1 MYLVLPEFKRIAQA
15 EDIPPE
21 KLEKGVMNGHIVIVK
36 NGRRQIPP
44 LAIGEGTRVKINSN
58 VGSSQLIH
66 NFPEEIEKAK
76 ISVKFGVDTVMD
88 LSTGGTEDDLRR
100 LQETLLKDVPVPLG
114 TVPIYQAAVRM
125 HDARRKIIDM
135 TEDDLLG
142 IVEEQAK
149 RGVDFFTI
157 HAGVQKYI
165 VEHLVKHPRLMGVVS
180 RGGTFLAAWILH
192 HNQENPFL
200 TNFDAVLDIL
210 AKYDVAISLGDGFR
224 PGAIFDATDYCQ
236 IQELLEISR
245 LVDRCRERKVQVIVE
260 GPGHIP
266 AQQVAENIR
275 IEKDVCKGAPF
286 YVLGPIVT
294 DIAPGYD
301 ELVGAIGG
309 VLAGLAGADYLCYVT
324 PAEHLGLP
332 TLDDVKRGVIASRI
346 AAHAVDVARGL
357 PSALAWDRR
366 MDVARKALD
375 WEEMFKQAVDPEVAR
390 QRHERQSPNKGEC
403 TMCGPFCALKLLD
416 EYTRGRF
423 KLNDAKE
430 DPK

>member
-1 MYLVLPEFKRIAQA
+1 LAQPELKQIAQS
-15 EDIPPE
+15 EDIPLE
-21 KLEKGVMNGHIVIVK
+21 KLEKYVKEGREVIVK
-36 NGRRQIPP
+36 NARRKISP
-44 LAIGEGTRVKINSN
+44 LAIGEGTRVKTNSN

-66 NFPEEIEKAK
+66 NLSEEVEKAR
-76 ISVKFGVDTVMD
+76 ISVKYGIDTVMD
-88 LSTGGTEDDLRR
+88 LSTGGTEDDLRS
-100 LQETLLKDVPVPLG
+100 LQETLLKEISVPIG

-135 TEDDLLG
+135 TEDDLLH

-149 RGVDFFTI
+149 RGIDFFTI

-200 TNFDAVLDIL
+200 TNFDALLDIL

-224 PGAIFDATDYCQ
+224 PGSIFDATDYCQ

-245 LVDRCRERKVQVIVE
+245 LVDRCRERKVSVIVE

-266 AQQVAENIR
+266 AQQVTENIR
-275 IEKDVCKGAPF
+275 IEKAVCKGAPF

-332 TLDDVKRGVIASRI
+332 TLEDVKKGVIASRI
-346 AAHAVDVARGL
+346 AAHAVDVARSS
-357 PSALAWDRR
+357 PSALAWDHR

-375 WEEMFKQAVDPEVAR
+375 WEEMFRQAVDPEVAR

-423 KLNDAKE
+423 KLDDIDK
-430 DPK
+430 DQR

>member
-1 MYLVLPEFKRIAQA
+1 MTQPELRQIAQI
-15 EDIPPE
+15 EDIPLE
-21 KLEKGVMNGHIVIVK
+21 KLEKYVKEGCVVIVK
-36 NGRRQIPP
+36 NARRKILP
-44 LAIGEGTRVKINSN
+44 LAIGEGTRVKTNSN

-66 NFPEEIEKAK
+66 NFPEELEKAR
-76 ISVKFGVDTVMD
+76 ISVKYGIDTVMD
-88 LSTGGTEDDLRR
+88 LSTGGTENDLRS
-100 LQETLLKDVPVPLG
+100 LQETLLKEISVPIG

-125 HDARRKIIDM
+125 HDAHRKIIDM
-135 TEDDLLG
+135 TEDDLLH

-149 RGVDFFTI
+149 RGIDFFTI

-224 PGAIFDATDYCQ
+224 PGSIFDATDYCQ
-236 IQELLEISR
+236 IQELLEIAR
-245 LVDRCRERKVQVIVE
+245 LVDQCRERKVPVIVE

-266 AQQVAENIR
+266 AQQVTENIR
-275 IEKDVCKGAPF
+275 IEKAVCKGAPF

-332 TLDDVKRGVIASRI
+332 TLEDVRKGVIASRI
-346 AAHAVDVARGL
+346 AAHAVDIARGSQL
-357 PSALAWDRR
+357 ALQWDHR

-375 WEEMFKQAVDPEVAR
+375 WEEMFRQAVDPEVAR

-423 KLNDAKE
+423 KLDDTNNDQK
-430 DPK
+430 

>member
-1 MYLVLPEFKRIAQA
+1 MALPELKPIAQK
-15 EDIPPE
+15 EGISPE
-21 KLEKGVMNGHIVIVK
+21 KLETRVKEGRVVIVK
-36 NGRRQIPP
+36 NVRRQIAP

-66 NFPEEIEKAK
+66 NFPEELEKAR
-76 ISVKFGVDTVMD
+76 ISAKFGTDTVMD

-100 LQETLLKDVPVPLG
+100 LQEILLKEIAVPIG

-125 HDARRKIIDM
+125 HDAGRKIIDM
-135 TEDDLLG
+135 TEDNLLG

-149 RGVDFFTI
+149 RGIDFFTI

-192 HNQENPFL
+192 HKQENPFL
-200 TNFDAVLDIL
+200 TNFDALLDIL

-224 PGAIFDATDYCQ
+224 PGSIFDATDYCQ

-245 LVDRCRERKVQVIVE
+245 LVERCRERKVPVIVE

-266 AQQVAENIR
+266 AQQIAENIR

-301 ELVGAIGG
+301 DLVGAIGG
-309 VLAGLAGADYLCYVT
+309 VLAGMAGADYLCYVT

-332 TLDDVKRGVIASRI
+332 TLDDVKKGVIASRI
-346 AAHAVDVARGL
+346 AAHAVDISRGF
-357 PSALAWDRR
+357 PSALAWDQR
-366 MDVARKALD
+366 MDVARKSLN
-375 WEEMFKQAVDPEVAR
+375 WEEMFRQAVDPEVAR
-390 QRHERQSPNKGEC
+390 QRHERQSPKKDEC

-416 EYTRGRF
+416 EYTQGRF
-423 KLNDAKE
+423 KLHETNDDSK
-430 DPK
+430 